1 MLSVRGIYEN
11 GQVQL
16 LEPVFYTK
24 RAKVIVTI
32 LEETDKTDHREE
44 SPGYFTGSLTGVG
57 ETAGDLTQPLEDEWE
72 TD

>member
-16 LEPVFYTK
+16 LEPIFHPK
-24 RAKVIVTI
+24 RAEVIVTV
-32 LEETDKTDHREE
+32 LEEADIRNV
-44 SPGYFTGSLTGVG
+44 SPFTGSLTGVG
-57 ETAGDLTQPLEDEWE
+57 ETVGDLTEPLEDKWE